1 MKMTHKDDLNYNIV
15 SDCRLGIHIRLCK
28 IHLNAIY
35 FLVIN
40 P

>member
-1 MKMTHKDDLNYNIV
+1 MKMIHKDDLNYNIV
-15 SDCRLGIHIRLCK
+15 SDCRLGIHIQLSK